1 MIKKAAGALAAPEK
15 KKSHPLPV
23 RTQAFL
29 PLLLVLLCCV
39 YTAGPGNTISVLAAK
54 RELPIYCVD
63 RDDNKIAISF
73 DASWGGDK
81 TLQILDILDR
91 YDVKTT
97 FFLVDIWTQKYHDLV
112 KEILARGHEIGNHS
126 LTHAHMSKLDQ
137 QGVIKELSGMADGLE
152 KVAGIRPTLFRPPYG
167 EYNDLVVTTAR
178 TQGYEV
184 VQWSVDSQDWKNRG
198 AQDIVTR
205 ATKVQS
211 GDIILFHNDSE
222 YIVQALP
229 EVLNYYLKNGYNVV
243 PVSEI
248 LLTGETQIDV
258 QGRQR
263 PLSTKIPE
271 V

>member
-1 MIKKAAGALAAPEK
+1 MIKKAAQAPAAPQ
-15 KKSHPLPV
+15 
-23 RTQAFL
+23 RTPQLSLAFL
-29 PLLLVLLCCV
+29 PLMLLALCCI
-39 YTAGPGNTISVLAAK
+39 YTFGPGDTVNVLAAR
-54 RELPIYCVD
+54 RELPVYCVE
-63 RDDNKIAISF
+63 RNDNKIAISF

-81 TLQILDILDR
+81 TLQILDTLDR
-91 YDVKTT
+91 YDIKTT
-97 FFLVDIWTQKYHDLV
+97 FFLVDIWTQKYPELV

-126 LTHAHMSKLDQ
+126 LTHAHMSKLDA
-137 QGVIKELSGMADGLE
+137 QGIIKELDGMAQGLE
-152 KVAGIRPTLFRPPYG
+152 KVAGAKPALFRPPYG

-178 TQGYEV
+178 AQGYEV

-198 AQDIVTR
+198 AQDIISR

-211 GDIILFHNDSE
+211 GDIILFHNDSL
-222 YIVQALP
+222 YITQALP

>member
-1 MIKKAAGALAAPEK
+1 MIKKAAGMPAAPEK
-15 KKSHPLPV
+15 KKTAPIRSH
-23 RTQAFL
+23 AFL

-39 YTAGPGNTISVLAAK
+39 YAAGPGESISVLAAR
-54 RELPIYCVD
+54 RELPVYCVD
-63 RDDNKIAISF
+63 RDDNVIAISF

-91 YDVKTT
+91 YNVKTT
-97 FFLVDIWTQKYHDLV
+97 FFLVDIWTQKFPELV
-112 KEILARGHEIGNHS
+112 QEIIARGHEIGNHS

-137 QGVIKELSGMADGLE
+137 SGVIKELSGMADGLE
-152 KVAGIRPTLFRPPYG
+152 KVAGVRPVLFRPPYG
-167 EYNDLVVTTAR
+167 EYNDLVVATAR
-178 TQGYEV
+178 AQGYEV

-198 AQDIVTR
+198 AQDIITR

-211 GDIILFHNDSE
+211 GDIVLFHNDSQ
-222 YIVQALP
+222 YILEALP
-229 EVLNYYLKNGYNVV
+229 EVLSFYKKSGYNVV

>member
-1 MIKKAAGALAAPEK
+1 MIKKAAGVMAAPEK
-15 KKSHPLPV
+15 KKEKKLRP
-23 RTQAFL
+23 RAQAFL

-39 YTAGPGNTISVLAAK
+39 YAAGPGDTVSVLAAK
-54 RELPIYCVD
+54 RELPVYCVE

-81 TLQILDILDR
+81 TLAILDILDR
-91 YDVKTT
+91 YEIKTT
-97 FFLVDIWTQKYHDLV
+97 FFLVDIWTQKYPELV
-112 KEILARGHEIGNHS
+112 QEILARGHEIGNHS

-137 QGVIKELSGMADGLE
+137 QGILKELSGMADGLE
-152 KVAGIRPTLFRPPYG
+152 KVAGVRPVLFRPPYG

-178 TQGYEV
+178 AQGYEV

-198 AQDIVTR
+198 AQDIITR

-211 GDIILFHNDSE
+211 GDIILFHNDSQ
-222 YIVQALP
+222 YIVEALP
-229 EVLNYYLKNGYNVV
+229 EVLSYYKKNGYNVA

-263 PLSTKIPE
+263 PLSTTIPE

>member
-1 MIKKAAGALAAPEK
+1 MKKMAAPAPAGK
-15 KKSHPLPV
+15 AP
-23 RTQAFL
+23 RTRPAAFL
-29 PLLLVLLCCV
+29 PLMLLLLCCV
-39 YTAGPGNTISVLAAK
+39 YTMGPGESITVLAGA
-54 RELPIYCVD
+54 RQLPVYCVE
-63 RDDNKIAISF
+63 RDDNAVSISF

-81 TLQILDILDR
+81 TLAILDILDR
-91 YDVKTT
+91 YNIKTT
-97 FFLVDIWTQKYHDLV
+97 FFLVDIWTQKYPELV

-126 LTHAHMSKLDQ
+126 LTHAHMNKLDEA
-137 QGVIKELSGMADGLE
+137 GVIKELSGMADGLE
-152 KVAGIRPTLFRPPYG
+152 KVAGVRPVLFRPPYG
-167 EYNDLVVTTAR
+167 EYNDRVVATAR
-178 TQGYEV
+178 AQGYEV

-198 AQDIVTR
+198 AQDIITR
-205 ATKVQS
+205 ATRVQS

-229 EVLNYYLKNGYNVV
+229 EVLSYYAKNGYNVV

>member
-1 MIKKAAGALAAPEK
+1 MIKKAAGLPPIPAK
-15 KKSHPLPV
+15 KKICPIPAH
-23 RTQAFL
+23 AFL

-39 YTAGPGNTISVLAAK
+39 YAAGPGETVSVLAAR
-54 RELPIYCVD
+54 RELPVYCVD
-63 RDDNKIAISF
+63 RSDNTIAISF

-81 TLQILDILDR
+81 TLKILDILDE
-91 YDVKTT
+91 YGVKTT
-97 FFLVDIWTQKYHDLV
+97 FFLVDIWTQKFPDLV
-112 KEILARGHEIGNHS
+112 QEILARGHEIGNHS
-126 LTHAHMSKLDQ
+126 LTHAHMNKLDQ
-137 QGVIKELSGMADGLE
+137 QGIIKELSGMADGLE
-152 KVAGIRPTLFRPPYG
+152 KVAGVRPTLFRPPYG
-167 EYNDLVVTTAR
+167 EYNDLVISTAR
-178 TQGYEV
+178 AQGYEA

-198 AQDIVTR
+198 AEDIITR

-211 GDIILFHNDSE
+211 GDIVLFHNDSQ
-222 YIVQALP
+222 YILDALP
-229 EVLNYYLKNGYNVV
+229 EVLRFYKKSGYNVV

>member
-1 MIKKAAGALAAPEK
+1 M
-15 KKSHPLPV
+15 
-23 RTQAFL
+23 
-29 PLLLVLLCCV
+29 
-39 YTAGPGNTISVLAAK
+39 
-54 RELPIYCVD
+54 
-63 RDDNKIAISF
+63 
-73 DASWGGDK
+73 
-81 TLQILDILDR
+81 
-91 YDVKTT
+91 
-97 FFLVDIWTQKYHDLV
+97 
-112 KEILARGHEIGNHS
+112 
-126 LTHAHMSKLDQ
+126 
-137 QGVIKELSGMADGLE
+137 
-152 KVAGIRPTLFRPPYG
+152 
-167 EYNDLVVTTAR
+167 
-178 TQGYEV
+178 
-184 VQWSVDSQDWKNRG
+184 DSQDWKNRG